1 MQTNATRLYL
11 PDVVGRGY
19 GSYWNCKTRY
29 RVCKGSRASK
39 KSVTT
44 ALMIFGNYGKD
55 TDFNKLLENIELP
68 KGIESVDFNKLINE
82 VLLNKETWKIFKL
95 DNVKV
100 DYVLDDNGKLIKEIL
115 TLNLNI
121 DYDLMLT
128 SLDSNLTLK
137 FEINF

>member
-1 MQTNATRLYL
+1 MKEKIFSVNEEVQLEAVKQNGYAIKYIENPTEEVQLAAVKQNGNAIRFIENPYES
-11 PDVVGRGY
+11 VIKEV
-19 GSYWNCKTRY
+19 CKTNH
-29 RVCKGSRASK
+29 
-39 KSVTT
+39 
-44 ALMIFGNYGKD
+44 L
-55 TDFNKLLENIELP
+55 
-68 KGIESVDFNKLINE
+68 FNKLINE

>member
-1 MQTNATRLYL
+1 
-11 PDVVGRGY
+11 
-19 GSYWNCKTRY
+19 
-29 RVCKGSRASK
+29 
-39 KSVTT
+39 
-44 ALMIFGNYGKD
+44 MIFGNYGKD
-55 TDFNKLLENIELP
+55 TDYNKLLENIELP
-68 KGIESVDFNKLINE
+68 KEIESVDFNKLINE